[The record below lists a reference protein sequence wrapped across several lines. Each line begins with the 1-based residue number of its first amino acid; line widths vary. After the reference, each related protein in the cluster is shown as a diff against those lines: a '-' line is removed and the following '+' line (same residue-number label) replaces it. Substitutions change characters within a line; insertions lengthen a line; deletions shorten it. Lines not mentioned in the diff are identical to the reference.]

1 MFANLLAAPWRAE
14 PFPEPQHS
22 INSWARSAR
31 PEWGPDQPFEDQNDY
46 RSDASYNPCRKGARK
61 ERSGTMR
68 ATQVATT
75 RLTLRVDLG
84 GERAIGPGKI
94 RLLEAIRDTGSITKA
109 GIALGMSYRRAWLLV
124 DDMNNCFR
132 EPVIVAQAGGSHG
145 GGAALTPFGTR
156 LIDQYR
162 AIEAEAHS
170 ATASRLRELEA
181 ACKGAQ
187 ETTPAKPHATP
198 RRRTIA
204 R

>member
-1 MFANLLAAPWRAE
+1 MGATNVAAA
-14 PFPEPQHS
+14 
-22 INSWARSAR
+22 
-31 PEWGPDQPFEDQNDY
+31 
-46 RSDASYNPCRKGARK
+46 
-61 ERSGTMR
+61 
-68 ATQVATT
+68 

-84 GERAIGPGKI
+84 KDRAVGPGKI

-109 GIALGMSYRRAWLLV
+109 GMALGMSYRRAWLLV

-132 EPVIVAQAGGSHG
+132 EPVVAAQTGGSHG
-145 GGAALTPFGTR
+145 GGATLTPFGKR

-170 ATASRLRELEA
+170 ATADRLRELEA
-181 ACKGAQ
+181 ASRGVKK
-187 ETTPAKPHATP
+187 PAAAAKSHAAL

>member
-1 MFANLLAAPWRAE
+1 M
-14 PFPEPQHS
+14 
-22 INSWARSAR
+22 
-31 PEWGPDQPFEDQNDY
+31 
-46 RSDASYNPCRKGARK
+46 
-61 ERSGTMR
+61 
-68 ATQVATT
+68 ATA

-84 GERAIGPGKI
+84 EDRAVGPGKI

-132 EPVIVAQAGGSHG
+132 DPVVSAQAGGSHG
-145 GGAALTPFGTR
+145 GGAVLTSFGIK

-170 ATASRLRELEA
+170 ATAAWLGELEA
-181 ACKGAQ
+181 ACRGARATG
-187 ETTPAKPHATP
+187 TTR